1 MRNCRIPS
9 SWLIKCV
16 CVCVCVWTVWRFF
29 IHLEIYHALQKN
41 KTSPH
46 PTETLRKWTPLG
58 LLWKIHRI
66 LQKNSPTHG
75 FLWGFFEVSF
85 GHLPHTEKLYIPV
98 VFFGNSLSGNVHK
111 FTTVW
116 HWHRQ
121 AHAYSYEQHRCAGRD
136 VGRGIS
142 RTLLDMRLESLVSS
156 FNPSLWKLLHHR
168 SPAVFLYSSASSQKG
183 LKMG

>member
-16 CVCVCVWTVWRFF
+16 CVCVSVFGPFGGSLSTWKSTTPYRKTKLPH
-29 IHLEIYHALQKN
+29 IPQKHYAN
-41 KTSPH
+41 
-46 PTETLRKWTPLG
+46 G
-58 LLWKIHRI
+58 LLWGSSEKSTVSYR
-66 LQKNSPTHG
+66 KTHPLMG
-75 FLWGFFEVSF
+75 SFEVSF